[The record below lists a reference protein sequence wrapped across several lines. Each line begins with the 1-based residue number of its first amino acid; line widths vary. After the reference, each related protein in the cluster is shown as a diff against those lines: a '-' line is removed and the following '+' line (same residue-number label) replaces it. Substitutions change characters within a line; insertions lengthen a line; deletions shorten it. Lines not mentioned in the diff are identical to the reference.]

1 MRRKLDTGRG
11 APQRPPPRL
20 FRRRRSARSHAGPAG
35 SDAVGSPR
43 KCATP
48 ADPQAGDD
56 RRHSWVDARRR
67 SGDCAALRPG
77 PGGRRHGIRLPGNQ
91 ARRLPAGGGRLPCG
105 DLRRP
110 AGDAV
115 VAGRVHHR
123 CYRVDL
129 RPGVPGRA
137 GGGALGDGR
146 PRDGRPGRPQWGG
159 ASRPHQRD
167 AGTASARAAATARC
181 RDRDVSGDRR
191 PLARCQGRDRRLPG
205 KTSARLEP
213 PLTGKQRSLA
223 VAIAEQVHDGDAV
236 ALGLALESG
245 IPFAAVHEIIRQRRK
260 DLTLIG
266 PISDMAFDQLIAAG
280 VVAKVIAA
288 WVGNVAGGSG
298 YGFRRA
304 YEQGQPRRI
313 VMEDHSNFTVGLALK
328 AAAMGLPYLPTFTGF
343 GGDIVRGHPRIR
355 PIEDPFGGPGL
366 LAVGAIKPDV
376 AIVHVQRADAS
387 GNAHLWGNLGLTVE
401 AAYAARRT
409 IVVCE
414 EIVPDDVIRSDPN
427 RTVIPGFLVSAVVEE
442 PGGALPSSVQGYWRR
457 DFETFLRY
465 HGLSK
470 TPDGYQSWL
479 EEWVLELP
487 DRPAYLR
494 HMGDAAVERLRV
506 SDRRLA
512 AETNFAP

>member
-1 MRRKLDTGRG
+1 M
-11 APQRPPPRL
+11 
-20 FRRRRSARSHAGPAG
+20 
-35 SDAVGSPR
+35 
-43 KCATP
+43 
-48 ADPQAGDD
+48 
-56 RRHSWVDARRR
+56 
-67 SGDCAALRPG
+67 
-77 PGGRRHGIRLPGNQ
+77 
-91 ARRLPAGGGRLPCG
+91 
-105 DLRRP
+105 
-110 AGDAV
+110 
-115 VAGRVHHR
+115 
-123 CYRVDL
+123 
-129 RPGVPGRA
+129 
-137 GGGALGDGR
+137 
-146 PRDGRPGRPQWGG
+146 
-159 ASRPHQRD
+159 
-167 AGTASARAAATARC
+167 
-181 RDRDVSGDRR
+181 
-191 PLARCQGRDRRLPG
+191 
-205 KTSARLEP
+205 EP
-213 PLTGKQRSLA
+213 PLTGKRRSLA
-223 VAIAEQVHDGDAV
+223 EAIAQQVHDGDAV

-245 IPFAAVHEIIRQRRK
+245 IPFAAVHEIIRQKRK

-280 VVAKVIAA
+280 TVAKVIAA

-328 AAAMGLPYLPTFTGF
+328 AAAMGLPYLPTFTGL

-355 PIEDPFGGPGL
+355 PIDDPFGGPGL
-366 LAVGAIKPDV
+366 LGVGALRPDV

-414 EIVPDDVIRSDPN
+414 EIVPDEVIRSDPN
-427 RTVIPGFLVSAVVEE
+427 RTMIPGFLVTAVVEE

-465 HGLSK
+465 HELSK
-470 TPDGYQSWL
+470 TAEGYRSWL
-479 EEWVLELP
+479 KEWVLDLP

-512 AETNFAP
+512 AAANFAP

>member
-1 MRRKLDTGRG
+1 M
-11 APQRPPPRL
+11 
-20 FRRRRSARSHAGPAG
+20 
-35 SDAVGSPR
+35 
-43 KCATP
+43 
-48 ADPQAGDD
+48 
-56 RRHSWVDARRR
+56 
-67 SGDCAALRPG
+67 
-77 PGGRRHGIRLPGNQ
+77 
-91 ARRLPAGGGRLPCG
+91 
-105 DLRRP
+105 
-110 AGDAV
+110 
-115 VAGRVHHR
+115 
-123 CYRVDL
+123 
-129 RPGVPGRA
+129 
-137 GGGALGDGR
+137 
-146 PRDGRPGRPQWGG
+146 
-159 ASRPHQRD
+159 
-167 AGTASARAAATARC
+167 
-181 RDRDVSGDRR
+181 
-191 PLARCQGRDRRLPG
+191 
-205 KTSARLEP
+205 EP
-213 PLTGKQRSLA
+213 PLTNKRRSLA
-223 VAIAEQVHDGDAV
+223 EAIAEQVHDGDAV
-236 ALGLALESG
+236 ALGLGLESG

-280 VVAKVIAA
+280 TVAKVIAA

-328 AAAMGLPYLPTFTGF
+328 AAAMGLPYLPTFTGI

-366 LAVGAIKPDV
+366 LAVGAVKPDV

-401 AAYAARRT
+401 AAYAARQT

-427 RTVIPGFLVSAVVEE
+427 RTIIPGFLVTAVVEE

-457 DFETFLRY
+457 DFQTFLGY

-470 TPDGYQSWL
+470 TPEGYQSWL
-479 EEWVLELP
+479 KEWVLDLP
-487 DRPAYLR
+487 DRRAYLR

-506 SDRRLA
+506 RDRRLA
-512 AETNFAP
+512 AAANFAP

>member
-1 MRRKLDTGRG
+1 MKRRTL
-11 APQRPPPRL
+11 A
-20 FRRRRSARSHAGPAG
+20 
-35 SDAVGSPR
+35 
-43 KCATP
+43 
-48 ADPQAGDD
+48 QAIG
-56 RRHSWVDARRR
+56 
-67 SGDCAALRPG
+67 
-77 PGGRRHGIRLPGNQ
+77 
-91 ARRLPAGGGRLPCG
+91 
-105 DLRRP
+105 
-110 AGDAV
+110 
-115 VAGRVHHR
+115 
-123 CYRVDL
+123 
-129 RPGVPGRA
+129 
-137 GGGALGDGR
+137 
-146 PRDGRPGRPQWGG
+146 
-159 ASRPHQRD
+159 
-167 AGTASARAAATARC
+167 
-181 RDRDVSGDRR
+181 
-191 PLARCQGRDRRLPG
+191 
-205 KTSARLEP
+205 
-213 PLTGKQRSLA
+213 
-223 VAIAEQVHDGDAV
+223 EQVHDGDAI

-245 IPFAAVHEIIRQRRK
+245 IPFAAVHEIIRQGRK

-280 VVAKVIAA
+280 TVAKVVAA

-328 AAAMGLPYLPTFTGF
+328 AAAMGLPYLPTFTGL
-343 GGDIVRGHPRIR
+343 GGDIVRGHQRIR

-427 RTVIPGFLVSAVVEE
+427 RTMIPGFVVSAVVEE

-457 DFETFLRY
+457 DFETFLQY
-465 HGLSK
+465 HGRSK
-470 TPDGYQSWL
+470 TAEGYRSWL
-479 EEWVLELP
+479 KEWVLDLP

-512 AETNFAP
+512 AAANFAP

>member
-1 MRRKLDTGRG
+1 MD
-11 APQRPPPRL
+11 
-20 FRRRRSARSHAGPAG
+20 
-35 SDAVGSPR
+35 
-43 KCATP
+43 
-48 ADPQAGDD
+48 
-56 RRHSWVDARRR
+56 
-67 SGDCAALRPG
+67 
-77 PGGRRHGIRLPGNQ
+77 
-91 ARRLPAGGGRLPCG
+91 
-105 DLRRP
+105 
-110 AGDAV
+110 
-115 VAGRVHHR
+115 
-123 CYRVDL
+123 
-129 RPGVPGRA
+129 
-137 GGGALGDGR
+137 
-146 PRDGRPGRPQWGG
+146 
-159 ASRPHQRD
+159 
-167 AGTASARAAATARC
+167 
-181 RDRDVSGDRR
+181 
-191 PLARCQGRDRRLPG
+191 
-205 KTSARLEP
+205 P
-213 PLTGKQRSLA
+213 PLTSKRRSLA
-223 VAIAEQVHDGDAV
+223 EAIREQVHDGDAV

-280 VVAKVIAA
+280 TVAKVIAA

-328 AAAMGLPYLPTFTGF
+328 AAAMGLPFLPTFTGI

-355 PIEDPFGGPGL
+355 PIEDPFGGAGL
-366 LAVGAIKPDV
+366 LAVGALKPDV
-376 AIVHVQRADAS
+376 AIVHVQRTDAS

-427 RTVIPGFLVSAVVEE
+427 RTMIPGFLVTAVVEE

-465 HGLSK
+465 HQLSK
-470 TPDGYQSWL
+470 TAPGYQSWL
-479 EEWVLELP
+479 KEWVLDLP

-494 HMGDAAVERLRV
+494 HMGDAAVQRLRV

-512 AETNFAP
+512 AAANFAP